1 MLGFL
6 DFLGTVG
13 GNILSLPGIV
23 GLALGMATRNWIV
36 AVILGAGIGVV
47 QMLLFGGMRPTH
59 ATFPEYAIAIAVG
72 IAAALVGCAIRHK
85 GATV

>member
-36 AVILGAGIGVV
+36 AVVLGAGIGVV
-47 QMLLFGGMRPTH
+47 EILLFGGMRPTH
-59 ATFPEYAIAIAVG
+59 ATLPEYAIAMAVG
-72 IAAALVGCAIRHK
+72 ISAALIGCAIRHK